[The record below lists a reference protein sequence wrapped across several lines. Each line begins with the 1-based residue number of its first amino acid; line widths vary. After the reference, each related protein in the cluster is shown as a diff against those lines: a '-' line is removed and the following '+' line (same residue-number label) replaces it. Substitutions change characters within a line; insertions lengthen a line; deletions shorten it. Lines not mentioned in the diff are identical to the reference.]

1 MDTACRSSNY
11 EIMRERM
18 AQAFLQYDQAHMI
31 RKFALAHDENYLYL
45 DLLARKHRICRLT
58 GAVTW
63 SEDGF
68 RTEKAADYHAAMTI
82 YDVLC
87 GAKEH
92 CHLSHKWVNV
102 SSLCSIQG
110 GTLRKDGDFFKNS
123 GPAFSGSGAA
133 LDIVCRRLGGIHQPK
148 GDVSYELALF
158 PFLPLILRF
167 WEADEE
173 FPASLQALVDR
184 NTLDFLRYETLMF
197 ALDYVVK
204 RLNTLC
210 AEMTNI

>member
-45 DLLARKHRICRLT
+45 DLLAQKHRICRLT

-92 CHLSHKWVNV
+92 CRLSH
-102 SSLCSIQG
+102 
-110 GTLRKDGDFFKNS
+110 T
-123 GPAFSGSGAA
+123 A
-133 LDIVCRRLGGIHQPK
+133 
-148 GDVSYELALF
+148 
-158 PFLPLILRF
+158 
-167 WEADEE
+167 
-173 FPASLQALVDR
+173 
-184 NTLDFLRYETLMF
+184 
-197 ALDYVVK
+197 
-204 RLNTLC
+204 
-210 AEMTNI
+210 